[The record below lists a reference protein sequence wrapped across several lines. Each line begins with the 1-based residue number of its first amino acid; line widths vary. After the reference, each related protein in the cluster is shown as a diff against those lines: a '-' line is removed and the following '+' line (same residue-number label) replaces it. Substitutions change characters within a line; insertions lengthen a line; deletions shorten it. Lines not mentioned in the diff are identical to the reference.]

1 MPTISCIIPVYN
13 QAEYLGEALDSVL
26 RQTMAP
32 TEIIVVDDGSTDAID
47 TVLHPYRD
55 RVRVLQQSNRGPAV
69 ARNAGIR
76 IATGEWLSFLDGDD
90 LWEPT
95 KLERQLAAFAMDPG
109 LDYCLTFVRHFWQ
122 PEIADRERELRALNH
137 PITRDGPGYTF
148 QTLLVRAVTFAR
160 VGALDEALR
169 IGEDTDWIARAGAMG
184 LRRLLMDDVLVL
196 RRMHER
202 NLSYGCETAE
212 GLADRKR
219 LIFAH
224 IARTRRGAT

>member
-26 RQTMAP
+26 HQTVAP
-32 TEIIVVDDGSTDAID
+32 TEVIVVDDGSTDAID
-47 TVLHPYRD
+47 AALRPYRD
-55 RVRVLQQSNRGPAV
+55 RVRVLQQANRGPAV

-90 LWEPT
+90 VWDPT
-95 KLERQLAAFAMDPG
+95 KLERQLAVFAMDPG

-122 PEIADRERELRALNH
+122 PEIADRERELRVLNH
-137 PITRDGPGYTF
+137 PITRDGPGYVF

-184 LRRLLMDDVLVL
+184 LRRRIMDEVLVH

-202 NLSYGCETAE
+202 NLSYGCQTAE

-219 LIFAH
+219 LLFAH
-224 IARTRRGAT
+224 IARIRRSAT

>member
-26 RQTMAP
+26 RQTVAP

-47 TVLHPYRD
+47 AVLRPYRD
-55 RVRVLQQSNRGPAV
+55 QLRVLRQSNGGPAV

-76 IATGEWLSFLDGDD
+76 IATSEWLSFLDGDD
-90 LWEPT
+90 VWDPT
-95 KLERQLAAFAMDPG
+95 KLERQLAVFAMDPG

-122 PEIADRERELRALNH
+122 PEVADRERELRALDH
-137 PITRDGPGYTF
+137 PITRDAPGFVF

-184 LRRLLMDDVLVL
+184 LRRRVMDEVLVR

-219 LIFAH
+219 LLFAH
-224 IARTRRGAT
+224 IARIRRSAT

>member
-26 RQTMAP
+26 RQTVAP
-32 TEIIVVDDGSTDAID
+32 TEVIVVDDGSTDAID
-47 TVLHPYRD
+47 MALRPYRD
-55 RVRVLQQSNRGPAV
+55 QVRVLQQANRGPAV

-90 LWEPT
+90 VWDPT
-95 KLERQLAAFAMDPG
+95 KLERQLAAFAMDPR

-122 PEIADRERELRALNH
+122 PESADRERELRALNH
-137 PITRDGPGYTF
+137 AITRDGPGFTF
-148 QTLLVRAVTFAR
+148 QTLLVRAATFAR

-169 IGEDTDWIARAGAMG
+169 IGEDTDWFARARAMG
-184 LRRLLMDDVLVL
+184 LRRRIMDAVLVH

-219 LIFAH
+219 LLFAH
-224 IARTRRGAT
+224 IARTRGHAT